1 MKTTVQAYHRCWL
14 NAIDCRNTAIERKLI
29 TPAVAK
35 GVALAMLV
43 LQVALE
49 RFRWDHYA
57 WRQLELELDS
67 WLEEAHLQVMRSVT
81 SAKDSIA
88 RLATSS

>member
-1 MKTTVQAYHRCWL
+1 
-14 NAIDCRNTAIERKLI
+14 
-29 TPAVAK
+29 
-35 GVALAMLV
+35 MLV